1 METEVGKTT
10 MGQTEPETT
19 RLEDQARS
27 LEDQAR
33 KKAQSLKEE
42 AVDRG
47 RKYLEQGKGTAA
59 EFIKDFAEAMET
71 AAVQLENRDRKTASS
86 YIKSASRELKRW
98 SSSLR
103 DYGVDSLARQV
114 QTFAGQHPGMV
125 LGGAAVAGFA
135 VTRVFRSAERAR
147 EPVLGKG
154 MSAGI
159 SGSAPIPEE
168 EAYQPTGPAY
178 GRTTSAEE
186 LGPHS

>member
-19 RLEDQARS
+19 R

-71 AAVQLENRDRKTASS
+71 AAAQLENRDRKTASS